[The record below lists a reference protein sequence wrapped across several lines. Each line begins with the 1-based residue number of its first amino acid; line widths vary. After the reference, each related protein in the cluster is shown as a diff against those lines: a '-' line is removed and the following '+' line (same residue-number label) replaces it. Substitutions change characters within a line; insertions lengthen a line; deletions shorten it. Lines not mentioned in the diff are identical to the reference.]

1 MSPWAPLLALP
12 AVLAFVVLFAA
23 PVGVLVSESLH
34 RFSLTG
40 AVSGLTPVNYL
51 KLLTDPYYLDLLA
64 ETLKLS
70 TLASV
75 SCLVL
80 AMPVAWTLRLAPS
93 RAQGLILLGLLA
105 PLLVSVV
112 VRSFGWVVL
121 LGEFGLLNA
130 ALQALGAD
138 GPESQRTHLYTEAA
152 VLAGLVHVFLPFMVL
167 AIYGALQ
174 KLDLQL
180 LRAARSL
187 GANRTRAFLAV
198 LPLSVPGMV
207 AGVATVFA
215 LTAGS
220 YVTVA
225 VLGGNGVR
233 VLAVVAYEQAISG
246 MNWPLSS
253 AIGLVLL
260 LATTLLLRMFQTVL
274 AWLWPMPT

>member
-23 PVGVLVSESLH
+23 PLGFLVSESLH
-34 RFSLTG
+34 KFSLTG
-40 AVSGLTPVNYL
+40 AVTGLTPVNYL
-51 KLLTDPYYLDLLA
+51 KLLTDSYYLDLLA

-70 TLASV
+70 ALASAL
-75 SCLVL
+75 CLVL
-80 AMPVAWTLRLAPS
+80 GTPVAWTLRLATS
-93 RAQGLILLGLLA
+93 RMQGLILLGLLA

-112 VRSFGWVVL
+112 VRSFGWVIL

-130 ALQALGAD
+130 ALQAAGVG
-138 GPESQRTHLYTEAA
+138 GPVSHRTHLYTEAA

-180 LRAARSL
+180 LRAARNL
-187 GANRTRAFLAV
+187 GANRFRAFLAV
-198 LPLSVPGMV
+198 LPLTVPGMV

-246 MNWPLSS
+246 MNWPLGS

-260 LATTLLLRMFQTVL
+260 LATTLLLRLFQTVL